1 MDGAKQI
8 NLPEVDSSYCQD
20 ILKVMSFLAP
30 GILLEVTEDFD
41 LMATRLALL
50 RVMNNCIFIRVPL
63 TDLHRRNKNN
73 YASD

>member
-73 YASD
+73 YTSD